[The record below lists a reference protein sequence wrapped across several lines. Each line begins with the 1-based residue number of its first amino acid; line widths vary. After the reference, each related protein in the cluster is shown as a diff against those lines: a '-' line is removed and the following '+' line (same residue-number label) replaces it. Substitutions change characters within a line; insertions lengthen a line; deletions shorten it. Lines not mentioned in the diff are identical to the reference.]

1 MEGQTGLAQLFFPS
15 RETIL
20 AVLPTLGITSAGGR
34 AALAIYSN
42 HVISSRHSMKA
53 AFPQPPCDI

>member
-20 AVLPTLGITSAGGR
+20 AVLPTLGITSAGGE
-34 AALAIYSN
+34 
-42 HVISSRHSMKA
+42 
-53 AFPQPPCDI
+53 PPWQYIPTT